1 MSESMIAERVAAG
14 AAFLD
19 ERKPR
24 WADGIGLDHLDIGS
38 ECNCV
43 LGQSFGGY
51 VFGKHSLG
59 LTDRETVA
67 LGFTATGDEENLD
80 ESAVDH
86 SEYPLLT
93 AEWKRLIEE
102 RRQSSWWDRTVAARR
117 AS

>member
-1 MSESMIAERVAAG
+1 MSTITERVEAG

-24 WADGIGLDHLDIGS
+24 WADGISLDHLNINS

-51 VFGKHSLG
+51 VFGKYSLG
-59 LTDRETVA
+59 LSDAETVA
-67 LGFTATGDEENLD
+67 YGFTVTGDEEELPEGAAD
-80 ESAVDH
+80 E

-93 AEWKRLIEE
+93 AEWKRLLEE

-117 AS
+117 PS